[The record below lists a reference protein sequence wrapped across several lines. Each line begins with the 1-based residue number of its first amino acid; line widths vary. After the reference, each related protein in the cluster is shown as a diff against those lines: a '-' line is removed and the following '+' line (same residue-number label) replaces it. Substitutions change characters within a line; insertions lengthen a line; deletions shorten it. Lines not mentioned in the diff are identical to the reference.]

1 MSRTFL
7 SEPDPTPDVTALYES
22 DVADHGY
29 VMNLSRVW
37 GHHPPAQEALSAQL
51 QEMTEL
57 AGLGFRDRGIL
68 VSATASSYGDSY
80 CALAWGNRLAT
91 ASDGGTA
98 AGVLT
103 WDDAGLDDERERA
116 LAAWARKVA
125 RDPCRTTAEDVAAL
139 RAVGYDDRQ
148 VLAIT
153 TYVALRMAFSTV
165 NAALGA
171 RPDDELRTDGDP
183 AVAGVVTWGRA

>member
-7 SEPDPTPDVTALYES
+7 SEPDPTPDVEALYAS
-22 DVADHGY
+22 DVADTGY

-37 GHHPPAQEALSAQL
+37 AHHPPTQEALSAQL
-51 QEMTEL
+51 QAVTER
-57 AGLGFRDRGIL
+57 AGLSFRDRGVL
-68 VSATASSYGDSY
+68 VAATASTYGDSY
-80 CALAWGNRLAT
+80 CALAWGNRLAR
-91 ASDGGTA
+91 ASDGPTA

-103 WDDAGLDDERERA
+103 GDDAGLDGDRERA

-125 RDPCRTTAEDVAAL
+125 RDPHTTTADDVAAL
-139 RAVGYDDRQ
+139 RSAGFDDAQ

-153 TYVALRMAFSTV
+153 TYVALRIAFSTV

-171 RPDDELRTDGDP
+171 RPDAELRTDGDP
-183 AVAGVVTWGRA
+183 EVAAAVTWGRP